1 MERLLLEGSP
11 GQTELRIL
19 EQFRD
24 IVRDVLDDDGI
35 NIDMA
40 TTARDVTGWDSL
52 ANIRIVLAAERAF
65 GIRVSTTDLMAL
77 REVGDFVRLIA
88 CRRSG

>member
-1 MERLLLEGSP
+1 MEGSL

-19 EQFRD
+19 ERLRD
-24 IVRDVLDDDGI
+24 IVRDVLDDDSVSL
-35 NIDMA
+35 DMA

-65 GIRVSTTDLMAL
+65 GIKVSTSDLVAL
-77 REVGDFVRLIA
+77 RDVGDFVRLIA
-88 CRRSG
+88 GRRSG